1 MGEVLCERRD
11 NDPGSRILPC
21 QRHRPVKDDDGLSG
35 SGSSAQTERPVP
47 PTVDEAALRRVQEH
61 PPGAEVSILD
71 DSSQL
76 VDPFD
81 CGELHGCC
89 GTA

>member
-1 MGEVLCERRD
+1 NQYVHLPQCQGSEHRRHQP
-11 NDPGSRILPC
+11 PGWLSRMRRR
-21 QRHRPVKDDDGLSG
+21 QHRGHRPC
-35 SGSSAQTERPVP
+35 
-47 PTVDEAALRRVQEH
+47 RRGCGRW
-61 PPGAEVSILD
+61 PDRGAEVSILD

-89 GTA
+89 GAA

>member
-1 MGEVLCERRD
+1 MTGDDRALVDRFLEMMAAEAGAAANTIAAYRSDLTLAGEAMG
-11 NDPGSRILPC
+11 
-21 QRHRPVKDDDGLSG
+21 GL
-35 SGSSAQTERPVP
+35 AEA
-47 PTVDEAALRRVQEH
+47 DEAALRRVQEH

-89 GTA
+89 GAA